1 MKPKLENAAVQA
13 QDGCCFTSIRM
24 IQSFWLMWLFEY
36 KSLYESST
44 GMDYDDLFSFSMAVL
59 DCAECMPLRIPA
71 ALTWGGAQESL
82 GSA

>member
-1 MKPKLENAAVQA
+1 
-13 QDGCCFTSIRM
+13 
-24 IQSFWLMWLFEY
+24 MWLFEY